1 MIGSEEARAYLAW
14 TRASGAA
21 VAAVT
26 APRSLSAGVL
36 TVGCPSSIWANEL
49 TYLGAQILQQMNE
62 LCPGHTVRRLRFIVA
77 PSPGSEGPEG
87 GADATPGVA
96 ANRLPRSELDEARAA
111 AAGIRD
117 ERLSGAVEAA
127 LRAAAGEP

>member
-1 MIGSEEARAYLAW
+1 MIGSQEARAYLAW
-14 TRASGAA
+14 TRASGAV

-36 TVGCPSSIWANEL
+36 TVGCQSSIWANEL
-49 TYLGAQILQQMNE
+49 TYLGAQILQRMNE
-62 LCPGHTVRRLRFIVA
+62 LCPGHAVKRLRFVVA
-77 PSPGSEGPEG
+77 PTPGSEGPEVD
-87 GADATPGVA
+87 ADATPDA
-96 ANRLPRSELDEARAA
+96 ANRLPRSELDGARAA